1 MTQNE
6 TGHAPQ
12 DGSSSAAPDTL
23 DRTHPT
29 APHDPSA
36 PAVHEDHASP
46 LGLSLP
52 EGRGR
57 RVLVTGATG
66 YVGGRLI
73 PELLAAGF
81 QVRAAARDPRDL
93 QGRTW
98 SDDVQAVQCD
108 LSEPDQVRDAMD
120 GVHTALYLVHS
131 MGGKGDFVEREQRI
145 ADIVATAADEAGITQ
160 LVYLSGLHPDDTPV
174 EELSDHMRSRALVAA
189 RLEAAATPVLTFE
202 AGIVIGSG
210 STSFEMIR
218 HLADRLVVM
227 PGPSWLNNEVE
238 PIAIRDVLYYLVHA
252 SALKEPV
259 QARAQIGCGRA
270 QPFKEMLTDYAEAAG
285 LAKRRVFT
293 LPIPAQRLSGLWIG
307 LVTPIPMGVAL
318 PLAASLAEDAVTEN
332 HDVAQIIPDPPGG
345 LTSYQDAVRRALKH
359 EEEGPLEVTF
369 NADIYA
375 SNDPAAPL
383 PSDPEWAGKT
393 VYTDDRERESSL
405 PPEAVWPVIESIGGH
420 NGYYSTPTLWKI
432 RGLMDKLVGGPGLV
446 RGRRDA
452 DHLRAGDHVD
462 WWRVEEVEPGHRLT
476 LRAEMKAGGRAWL
489 QLSTE
494 ATDTGSRYRQRAI
507 FMPDGALGRAYW
519 TAILPFHALVFP
531 EMAANILA
539 EAERRHTGADRPSRR
554 PGVAGLLDRLP
565 LRRNPVR
572 PTQEE
577 AQETA
582 TKA

>member
-36 PAVHEDHASP
+36 PAAHEDHDSP

-73 PELLAAGF
+73 PELLTAGF

-131 MGGKGDFVEREQRI
+131 MGGKGDFVKREQRI

-160 LVYLSGLHPDDTPV
+160 LVYLSGLHPDDKPV
-174 EELSDHMRSRALVAA
+174 EELSDHMRSRALVAE
-189 RLEAAATPVLTFE
+189 RLEAAATPALTFE

-227 PGPSWLNNEVE
+227 PGPSWLKNEVE

-252 SALKEPV
+252 SALAEPV

-285 LAKRRVFT
+285 LARRRVLT

-307 LVTPIPMGVAL
+307 LVTPIPMGVAM

-345 LTSYQDAVRRALKH
+345 LTSYKDAVRRALKH
-359 EEEGPLEVTF
+359 EERGPLEVTF

-393 VYTDDRERESSL
+393 VYTDDRQRESAL

-432 RGLMDKLVGGPGLV
+432 RGLMDKLVGGPGLA

-452 DHLRAGDHVD
+452 DHLRAGDYVD

>member
-12 DGSSSAAPDTL
+12 GGSPTTEPLDGAHVADPQAPAAPAAHT
-23 DRTHPT
+23 
-29 APHDPSA
+29 
-36 PAVHEDHASP
+36 SP

-81 QVRAAARDPRDL
+81 QVRAAARNPHGLD
-93 QGRTW
+93 GRPW
-98 SDDVQAVQCD
+98 SEDVEVVECD
-108 LSEPDQVRDAMD
+108 LSEAEQVRAAME
-120 GVHTALYLVHS
+120 GAHTALYLVHS
-131 MGGKGDFVEREQRI
+131 MGGKGDFVEREQQI
-145 ADIVATAADEAGITQ
+145 ADIVATAADRAGVTQ
-160 LVYLSGLHPDDTPV
+160 LVYLSGLHPDGKPV
-174 EELSDHMRSRALVAA
+174 EELSDHMRSRALVAQ
-189 RLEAAATPVLTFE
+189 RLEDAETPALTFE

-218 HLADRLVVM
+218 HLSDRLPVM
-227 PGPSWLNNEVE
+227 PGPSWLDNRVE

-252 SALKEPV
+252 CALEEPV

-285 LAKRRVFT
+285 LSTRRVFT
-293 LPIPAQRLSGLWIG
+293 LPIPAQRLSGFWIG
-307 LVTPIPMGVAL
+307 LVTPIPMGVAM
-318 PLAASLAEDAVTEN
+318 PLAASLAEDAVTED
-332 HDVAQIIPDPPGG
+332 HDVERIIPDPPGG
-345 LTSYQDAVRRALKH
+345 LTSYQEAVRRALEH
-359 EEEGPLEVTF
+359 EEQGPLEVTF
-369 NADIYA
+369 DADLYA
-375 SNDPAAPL
+375 SKDPAAPL
-383 PSDPEWAGKT
+383 PSDPDWAGKT
-393 VYTDDRERESSL
+393 VYTDDRERESDL

-420 NGYYSTPTLWKI
+420 NGYYSTPLLWKV
-432 RGLMDKLVGGPGLV
+432 RGLMDKVVGGPGLA

-452 DHLRAGDHVD
+452 DHVRAGDYVD
-462 WWRVEEVEPGHRLT
+462 WWRVENVEPGRRLT
-476 LRAEMKAGGRAWL
+476 LRAEMRAGGRAWL

-539 EAERRHTGADRPSRR
+539 EAERRHTGADKPSRR

-565 LRRNPVR
+565 LRRNPLR
-572 PTQEE
+572 RDKDEE
-577 AQETA
+577 QGDAQDGPKDA
-582 TKA
+582 